1 MISSV
6 KVKLQDIIRSKPV
19 EFRFVFVHFNVN
31 EM

>member
-19 EFRFVFVHFNVN
+19 GFRFVLVDFNVN
-31 EM
+31 